1 MFYKNSIP
9 EECRQNG
16 DVKIFSAIFCC
27 SQGLESID
35 FDDNFENTD
44 TSVCLVSGG
53 AEVLMINK
61 QVDYHTD
68 Y

>member
-1 MFYKNSIP
+1 MMTLKFFLL
-9 EECRQNG
+9 
-16 DVKIFSAIFCC
+16 FSFC